1 MNFDL
6 TTKEGWL
13 NASMIMSRPMDW
25 IEYAVTG
32 CLRYAVKAMFSDEDE
47 TEKQT
52 KAAKEIIDD
61 CRSKGIKHGKIK
73 VTKDAGAKL
82 AVAGY
87 GEISGRDGNTV
98 EVEFW
103 T

>member
-13 NASMIMSRPMDW
+13 NASLIMSGPMGW
-25 IEYAVTG
+25 LG
-32 CLRYAVKAMFSDEDE
+32 YAVKEMFSDA

-52 KAAKEIIDD
+52 KAAIEIIDD

-82 AVAGY
+82 AAAGY
-87 GEISGRDGNTV
+87 GEISGRNGNTV

>member
-13 NASMIMSRPMDW
+13 NAGLIMSGPMGW
-25 IEYAVTG
+25 LG
-32 CLRYAVKAMFSDEDE
+32 YAVKEMFSDA

-73 VTKDAGAKL
+73 VNKDAGAKL
-82 AVAGY
+82 AAAGF
-87 GEISGRDGNTV
+87 GEISGGNGNDV